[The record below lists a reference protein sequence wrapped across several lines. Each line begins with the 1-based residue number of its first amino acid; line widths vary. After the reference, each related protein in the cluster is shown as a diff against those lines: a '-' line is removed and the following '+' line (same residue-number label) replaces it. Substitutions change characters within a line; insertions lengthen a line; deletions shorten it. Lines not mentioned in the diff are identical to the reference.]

1 MHPAPCAAPPILF
14 NRWSYAGWITALVA
28 ALPTKLIVGVF
39 YIVGASL
46 WTLEAVL
53 SLWVLQL
60 VSTLPSHHCYLC
72 LASVLEIHTSMSWA
86 RLGEAQGLHDPS
98 HHVQAEGCS
107 SSHIGLPHGHRCPLT
122 NMRVAAGV
130 PQV

>member
-1 MHPAPCAAPPILF
+1 VHPAPCAAPPILF

-60 VSTLPSHHCYLC
+60 VSTRQANHNNFLLLAEGLC
-72 LASVLEIHTSMSWA
+72 ITLLASWA
-86 RLGEAQGLHDPS
+86 RPS
-98 HHVQAEGCS
+98 KAHWSV
-107 SSHIGLPHGHRCPLT
+107 
-122 NMRVAAGV
+122 
-130 PQV
+130 